1 MDMVL
6 PACIVVI
13 SITSINTEVMVCDIS
28 SSVRIAADSDFIVQE
43 ILIIQYSGIVIVV
56 IYDY

>member
-43 ILIIQYSGIVIVV
+43 ILIIQ
-56 IYDY
+56 